1 MKKNLHILTRPDDP
15 TAAQVIAA
23 QRQRTELEINVV
35 DLSRPEPDY
44 RALLREIFAA
54 DSVAVW

>member
-1 MKKNLHILTRPDDP
+1 MIKNLHILTRPDDP

-23 QRQRTELEINVV
+23 QRQRPDLEINVV

-54 DSVAVW
+54 DAVAVW